1 MTDHDANVPTN
12 PSSSENAAPD
22 SPRLVRL
29 YLRDHDAAS
38 KGGLQLLRRTHA
50 SNVDTPF
57 GPVLAQLLAEVEEDA
72 AALRRIAAS
81 VGVGADPVKRAA
93 AWIAVT
99 LGGLKSNARILRYSP
114 LSRVYEFE
122 GLMVGV
128 RAKRALWRALQ
139 VVART
144 DLRIDGNELDHLEA
158 GADRQLR
165 TLDELHEAAAALAF
179 DGSANQPKPV
189 VSRNS

>member
-1 MTDHDANVPTN
+1 MTDHDAHVPTN

-144 DLRIDGNELDHLEA
+144 DLRIDGNELEHLEA
-158 GADRQLR
+158 RADLQLR
-165 TLDELHEAAAALAF
+165 ALDDLHASAAALAF
-179 DGSANQPKPV
+179 GGSL
-189 VSRNS
+189 SE